1 MLFRSEG
8 EARMGDFADGP
19 DLPDRLQWAKALHI
33 HCTLSSSDITLEI
46 DIQLH
51 VYSLVQALQECQA
64 KVLQASER
72 SAHLVKIAKTSQ
84 LKEDMYQ
91 KLKEG
96 AVTLAKL
103 QHLSPQK
110 TNNCTKKYGNSVRRI
125 TPIF

>member
-1 MLFRSEG
+1 MIMIVKNPGSQMGSPAAADKGG
-8 EARMGDFADGP
+8 EEMGGEKGESGE
-19 DLPDRLQWAKALHI
+19 RR
-33 HCTLSSSDITLEI
+33 E
-46 DIQLH
+46 
-51 VYSLVQALQECQA
+51 
-64 KVLQASER
+64 ASER